1 MSLRQVGE
9 KSEMYFKRNEEKV
22 PPKMKK
28 EKKFDM
34 SEDTEEIRCL
44 SQVVSRWWCQF
55 TSLYWV
61 TCSLNPSKTMIHF
74 KFLIMKH
81 WVLS

>member
-1 MSLRQVGE
+1 
-9 KSEMYFKRNEEKV
+9 
-22 PPKMKK
+22 
-28 EKKFDM
+28 M
-34 SEDTEEIRCL
+34 SEETEEIRCL

-74 KFLIMKH
+74 NFFNYEALGIELIQWK
-81 WVLS
+81 SNPCN